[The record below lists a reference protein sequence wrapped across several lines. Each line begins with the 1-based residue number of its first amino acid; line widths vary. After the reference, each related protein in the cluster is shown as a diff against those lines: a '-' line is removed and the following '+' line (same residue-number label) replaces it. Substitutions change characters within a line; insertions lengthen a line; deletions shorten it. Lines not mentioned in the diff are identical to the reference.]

1 MGVFLQTSC
10 FGPDGHLAARRVL
23 LGFFQLRASWFEA
36 PTEDLTR
43 IYSVWEEHG
52 HGHGGRSLGERPKAF
67 LGFICFYASQTGESV
82 SGKKKV
88 RRLSNLESRIQK
100 SKTSLVPS
108 PRNLEIM
115 MANID
120 HRGRHWYQAFWFSRL
135 FPLCSFTHSGNI
147 KTGLIE
153 FRNEE

>member
-1 MGVFLQTSC
+1 MGGARPWAWEQDLGRETKGLPRLHLLLC
-10 FGPDGHLAARRVL
+10 FPDWRV
-23 LGFFQLRASWFEA
+23 SKW
-36 PTEDLTR
+36 
-43 IYSVWEEHG
+43 
-52 HGHGGRSLGERPKAF
+52 
-67 LGFICFYASQTGESV
+67 
-82 SGKKKV
+82 KKKV

-120 HRGRHWYQAFWFSRL
+120 HRGQHLYQAFWFSRL